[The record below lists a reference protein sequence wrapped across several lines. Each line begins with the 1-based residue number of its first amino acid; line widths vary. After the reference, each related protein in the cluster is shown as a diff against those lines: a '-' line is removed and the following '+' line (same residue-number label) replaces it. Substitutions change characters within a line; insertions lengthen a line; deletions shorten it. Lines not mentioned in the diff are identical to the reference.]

1 MEPSLCKRNDK
12 GDRIKLVRKKDSQF
26 VPRRRIKKK
35 KLFGFGRLSVMQL
48 GSLIE
53 LNCYTEEG
61 CICHIVFEI
70 YCGRRT
76 NRPGK

>member
-1 MEPSLCKRNDK
+1 
-12 GDRIKLVRKKDSQF
+12 
-26 VPRRRIKKK
+26 
-35 KLFGFGRLSVMQL
+35 MQL

-70 YCGRRT
+70 LW
-76 NRPGK
+76 GKDEQTWKITGTVCYVSNIFQPT

>member
-1 MEPSLCKRNDK
+1 
-12 GDRIKLVRKKDSQF
+12 
-26 VPRRRIKKK
+26 
-35 KLFGFGRLSVMQL
+35 MQL

-70 YCGRRT
+70 YFKKGQT
-76 NRPGK
+76 DLENNRHCLLHFQYTHLKDY